1 VLKGLPVGKCRL
13 LHNSNPGCE
22 YLKPLFYYLFAI
34 IKLFGDQSVDD
45 MKRYFQGGS
54 VAAYQHIA
62 MLKLHYKI
70 AHALDECL
78 ARLEYDEAS
87 PSDPPRRRLSQLHMQ
102 KSLLSM
108 ASLPISGDSLLF
120 RKLDDMNG
128 TTHSNSVASD
138 GYIIDDEHEKGGFD
152 GVECAFG
159 PKK

>member
-1 VLKGLPVGKCRL
+1 
-13 LHNSNPGCE
+13 
-22 YLKPLFYYLFAI
+22 
-34 IKLFGDQSVDD
+34 

-78 ARLEYDEAS
+78 ARLEYDEA
-87 PSDPPRRRLSQLHMQ
+87 PNEPPRRRLSQLYKQ
-102 KSLLSM
+102 KSLLI
-108 ASLPISGDSLLF
+108 APLPTTGESLLF
-120 RKLDDMNG
+120 RKLDQSQNIAMNG
-128 TTHSNSVASD
+128 TTYSNSVASD
-138 GYIIDDEHEKGGFD
+138 GYISDDEHEKGGFE